1 MIKDFKNHF
10 WHYLFLVLILLVGSL
25 VFTLDPNKIIK
36 FQVGTLVA
44 TAYVFWGIIH
54 HSLEKNLNWKIMV
67 EYMLIGALSVV
78 LLGGILL

>member
-1 MIKDFKNHF
+1 MIEDLKSHF
-10 WHYLFLVLILLVGSL
+10 SHYLILVLILFIGGV
-25 VFTLDPNKIIK
+25 VFVLDSNKIIK

-54 HSLEKNLNWKIMV
+54 HFLEKNLKLKIMV
-67 EYMLIGALSVV
+67 EYMLIGALSVA